1 MASETRVRIRTDIE
15 QQSEIHMSSSPHR
28 VRAGSQHVSKTLHRR
43 ALCALFLLPA
53 LLGSGCRSTGVT
65 EAPREASVKP
75 GINEAYKTE
84 PVDVWIE
91 RFETES
97 REIYS
102 QREQI
107 AAWIGLKPGQSM
119 ADIGAGTG
127 FFEPLFVTGVG
138 AKGTVYAVDLTPAFV
153 ERIERLAKEQG
164 LKQVRTVLCKEDS
177 VELPPGSIDAAF
189 ICDTYHHFE
198 YPRST
203 MASLH
208 RALRPGGQVVIVD
221 FIRVPGVS
229 RDWVLDHVR
238 IGKEEVIGEMES
250 FGFKLVEQAQPDF
263 LKENYMLRFVRRD

>member
-1 MASETRVRIRTDIE
+1 MNSGSYPVSGGEL
-15 QQSEIHMSSSPHR
+15 
-28 VRAGSQHVSKTLHRR
+28 RARKWLHRGT
-43 ALCALFLLPA
+43 LCAWILLPA
-53 LLGSGCRSTGVT
+53 LVGLGCRSTGVAET
-65 EAPREASVKP
+65 PREASVKP

-102 QREQI
+102 QRERI
-107 AAWIGLKPGQSM
+107 VEWIGLKPEQSM

-127 FFEPLFVTGVG
+127 LFEPLFARGVG
-138 AKGTVYAVDLTPAFV
+138 ANGTVYAVDLTPAFV
-153 ERIERLAKEQG
+153 ERIDRLAKEQG
-164 LKQVRTVLCKEDS
+164 LKQVRAVQCKEDS
-177 VELPPGSIDAAF
+177 VELPPGCIDAAF

-238 IGKEEVIGEMES
+238 IGKEDLIREVES
-250 FGFKLVEQAQPDF
+250 FGFKLVQQAEPDF
-263 LKENYMLRFVRRD
+263 LKENYVLRFARRD

>member
-1 MASETRVRIRTDIE
+1 MNKGPHHISKSLHHWTLRVLI
-15 QQSEIHMSSSPHR
+15 
-28 VRAGSQHVSKTLHRR
+28 
-43 ALCALFLLPA
+43 LLPA
-53 LLGSGCRSTGVT
+53 LADFGCRSTGVA
-65 EAPREASVKP
+65 EAPRETSVKP

-107 AAWIGLKPGQSM
+107 AGWIGLKPGQSM

-127 FFEPLFVTGVG
+127 FFEPLFAGGVG

-153 ERIERLAKEQG
+153 ERIARLAKEQR
-164 LKQVRTVLCKEDS
+164 LAQVRAVLCKEDS
-177 VELPPGSIDAAF
+177 VELPPGCIDAAF

-238 IGKEEVIGEMES
+238 IGKEEVIREVES
-250 FGFKLVEQAQPDF
+250 FGFKLVEQAEPDF